1 MSAPS
6 CVRTLRGLAALAAT
20 LVAFAG
26 AAHGTGQADAKPE
39 MSPAAKPATHTDE
52 VFGPDPSYEA
62 RPYSVDDQLKI
73 YGGKFQVRNPR
84 PMLELGRP
92 IYQGGP
98 LQPSGTGL
106 GRKNPTDQAFSIY
119 GDWRTAFARNS
130 DGARAFNV
138 LATRLNLDMDW
149 KLTGTERVHAF
160 FRPLDHKGDFTRCQ
174 SRGAGGKRCELN
186 VDVKADALFF
196 EGDLGAMMSG
206 WTDRYQSFDLPF
218 AVGKMPLLFQNG
230 VWLEDAISGFA
241 FTLPARHS
249 KSLDI
254 SNMDI
259 TFFAGLD
266 NVNTPGIVDG
276 AGNATASNRVLG
288 ATAFIEANQGY
299 WELGIARVEPK
310 GANLG
315 QAYNN
320 FAVAFTRRYGGWL
333 SNSIRVIHNAGQDPA
348 AGQRRT
354 ANGTLLLIEN
364 SLVTRQ
370 PLTLVPYLNLFY
382 GNDRPQSVA
391 RAADAGGILKNTG
404 INFETDALTGFPRLN
419 DTADNTYGGALGLE
433 FLFDLSR
440 QLVVEVAT
448 VRPHGDINNRAI
460 SGAQTALGIRYQHA
474 LDRAWIFRADL
485 IVADRVNLKDIGGI
499 RFEVRRKF

>member
-1 MSAPS
+1 MSALFR
-6 CVRTLRGLAALAAT
+6 VRLLRGLAA
-20 LVAFAG
+20 VAVALTAIAG
-26 AAHGTGQADAKPE
+26 AAHGAGPADAKPE
-39 MSPAAKPATHTDE
+39 MSQDAKPAKHSDN
-52 VFGPDPSYEA
+52 VFGPDPSYETK
-62 RPYSVDDQLKI
+62 PYSVDDQLKI
-73 YGGKFQVRNPR
+73 YGGKFQVQNPR

-92 IYQGGP
+92 IYRSGP
-98 LQPSGTGL
+98 LQPSGSGL
-106 GRKNPTDQAFSIY
+106 GRKNPTDQTFSIY

-174 SRGAGGKRCELN
+174 SRSAGGKRCELN

-241 FTLPARHS
+241 FTLPAKHS

-288 ATAFIEANQGY
+288 VTAFIEANQGY
-299 WELGIARVEPK
+299 WEIGMARVEPK

-315 QAYNN
+315 QEK
-320 FAVAFTRRYGGWL
+320 FFMRFDRSEPHLMPGICLRYY
-333 SNSIRVIHNAGQDPA
+333 V
-348 AGQRRT
+348 
-354 ANGTLLLIEN
+354 
-364 SLVTRQ
+364 
-370 PLTLVPYLNLFY
+370 
-382 GNDRPQSVA
+382 
-391 RAADAGGILKNTG
+391 
-404 INFETDALTGFPRLN
+404 RLRN
-419 DTADNTYGGALGLE
+419 
-433 FLFDLSR
+433 
-440 QLVVEVAT
+440 
-448 VRPHGDINNRAI
+448 
-460 SGAQTALGIRYQHA
+460 
-474 LDRAWIFRADL
+474 
-485 IVADRVNLKDIGGI
+485 
-499 RFEVRRKF
+499 

>member
-1 MSAPS
+1 MNHPT
-6 CVRTLRGLAALAAT
+6 RWRGLAALVAT
-20 LVAFAG
+20 LATFAG
-26 AAHGTGQADAKPE
+26 AAHGAGPADAKPE
-39 MSPAAKPATHTDE
+39 MSPEAKPTKHADDA
-52 VFGPDPSYEA
+52 FGPDPSYEA
-62 RPYSVDDQLKI
+62 RPYSVDDQLTI
-73 YGGKFQVRNPR
+73 YGGKFQVQNPR

-98 LQPSGTGL
+98 LQASGTGL
-106 GRKNPTDQAFSIY
+106 GAKNPTDQAFSIY
-119 GDWRTAFARNS
+119 GDWRTAIARNS

-138 LATRLNLDMDW
+138 LATRLNLDVDW
-149 KLTGTERVHAF
+149 KLTGTERLHAF
-160 FRPLDHKGDFTRCQ
+160 FRPLDRKGEFSRCQ
-174 SRGAGGKRCELN
+174 SRGALGGSGCDLN

-196 EGDLGAMMSG
+196 EGDLGAMVGG

-241 FTLPARHS
+241 FTLPGKHS
-249 KSLDI
+249 KALDI

-266 NVNTPGIVDG
+266 NVNTPGIVDA
-276 AGNATASNRVLG
+276 AGNATSSNRTLG
-288 ATAFIEANQGY
+288 VNAFIEANQGY
-299 WELGIARVEPK
+299 WEAGMARVEPK

-315 QAYNN
+315 QAYNS

-333 SNSIRVIHNAGQDPA
+333 SNSVRVIHNSGQDAA
-348 AGQRRT
+348 AGARRN

-364 SLVTRQ
+364 SLVTRR

-404 INFETDALTGFPRLN
+404 INFETDGLTGFPRLN
-419 DTADNTYGGALGLE
+419 DTANNTYGGALGVE
-433 FLFDLSR
+433 YLFDLSR

-448 VRPHGDINNRAI
+448 VRPHGDPGNRAI
-460 SGAQTALGIRYQHA
+460 PGAQTALGIRYQQS
-474 LDRAWIFRADL
+474 LDRAWLFRADL

-499 RFEVRRKF
+499 RFELRRKF